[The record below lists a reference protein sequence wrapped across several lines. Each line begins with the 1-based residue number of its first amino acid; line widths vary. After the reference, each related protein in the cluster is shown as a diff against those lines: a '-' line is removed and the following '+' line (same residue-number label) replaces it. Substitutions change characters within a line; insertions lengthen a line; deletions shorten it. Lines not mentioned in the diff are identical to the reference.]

1 MGDGIHSSTYYPISI
16 QCTCVPGIVM
26 NYFPLLGHC
35 RSLLEIGHSGLYTV
49 PILFTTEVHRLRSFF
64 ASFLSVSSNKA
75 EEMEVMKLLYWGAYQ
90 DVSR

>member
-1 MGDGIHSSTYYPISI
+1 
-16 QCTCVPGIVM
+16 M

-35 RSLLEIGHSGLYTV
+35 QSLLETGHSGLYIV

-75 EEMEVMKLLYWGAYQ
+75 EEMQVMKLLYLG
-90 DVSR
+90 SLPGR